1 MALRGSKRCGVPT
14 YASGNKCLF
23 PVCLKFQSTSCG
35 EEILETNSNPPNPPA
50 GGAGGESTP
59 LAPREYSNRT
69 IMVHIRENVL
79 LAPFTVY
86 SIGGPARY
94 FVEART
100 GEEIREAVAF
110 GRENGVPF
118 FILGA
123 GSNILVSDKGFLG
136 IVIRVLG
143 GSVSI
148 EGGAFRVDA
157 GVKMAAAAAEAAS
170 AGLAGFEWAVGI
182 PGTVGGSV
190 RGNAGCFG
198 GEIRQVLESVQVLE
212 ITNHK
217 SPTGPS
223 PLTRPSRQTLG
234 RAIGQITNKTQNPKS
249 KTQNGFRTFSLNN
262 SECEFGYR
270 HSIFKAHPEWIIL
283 SVTFSLAGGD
293 ADMIRDRIIS
303 ITRART
309 EKQDIG
315 TKSCGCIFKNVSWDV
330 AGGKESFLG
339 RFPEYLEIV
348 DLPNIPAAFLID
360 RAGLKGERAGN
371 TVISPKHANFFVNDG
386 GASAEDVRRLIRRVE
401 DVVRRAYGIT
411 LEPEIQYVGFEGN

>member
-1 MALRGSKRCGVPT
+1 MA
-14 YASGNKCLF
+14 
-23 PVCLKFQSTSCG
+23 
-35 EEILETNSNPPNPPA
+35 
-50 GGAGGESTP
+50 
-59 LAPREYSNRT
+59 
-69 IMVHIRENVL
+69 HIRENVS

-86 SIGGPARY
+86 AIGGQARY

-100 GEEIREAVAF
+100 NEDIRDAIRF
-110 GRENGVPF
+110 GRDRGVPF
-118 FILGA
+118 FIFGA
-123 GSNILVSDKGFLG
+123 GSNVLVSDKGFPG
-136 IVIRVLG
+136 IAIRVLG

-170 AGLAGFEWAVGI
+170 VGLSGFEWAVGI

-198 GEIRQVLESVQVLE
+198 GEMKDVVSRVDVLDTSDREFPVREFS
-212 ITNHK
+212 
-217 SPTGPS
+217 
-223 PLTRPSRQTLG
+223 SRDCG
-234 RAIGQITNKTQNPKS
+234 
-249 KTQNGFRTFSLNN
+249 
-262 SECEFGYR
+262 FGYR

-283 SVTFSLAGGD
+283 SVTLSLAGGD
-293 ADMIRDRIIS
+293 PDIIRDRIIS

-315 TKSCGCIFKNVSWDV
+315 TKSCGCIFKNVSWDA
-330 AGGKESFLG
+330 AGGKEFFLG
-339 RFPEYLEIV
+339 RFPEYLEIA

-371 TVISPKHANFFVNDG
+371 AVISPKHANFFVNDG

-411 LEPEIQYVGFEGN
+411 LEPEIQYVGFEPRYNPA